1 MQRRDFLFAAAGTA
15 IGAAATTP
23 LWLGKARAAN
33 PVLGDYEQ
41 RLKTLG
47 IELPDAPAPVAT
59 YTAWRKA
66 GNLLF
71 IAGQGP
77 ALIEGSPSFGTL
89 GLDLDIDAG
98 YAAARG
104 AGLNVL
110 AQLRQGCGG
119 SLDRVVQCLQVTGYV
134 NSADDFKDQPKVVN
148 GASDLFVEVFG
159 EAGKAARAAVGV
171 NTLPFNVAVEV
182 ESVWEIV
189 G

>member
-1 MQRRDFLFAAAGTA
+1 MYRRDFLFAASGTA
-15 IGAAATTP
+15 LGAVVTTP
-23 LWLGKARAAN
+23 LWLRRANASSRGS
-33 PVLGDYEQ
+33 GDYDQ
-41 RLKTLG
+41 RLQALG
-47 IELPDAPAPVAT
+47 IELPEPPAPVAT

-89 GLDLDIDAG
+89 GLDLEIDAG

-119 SLDRVVQCLQVTGYV
+119 SLDQVMQCLQITGYV
-134 NSADDFKDQPKVVN
+134 NSADAFKHQPQVIN

-159 EAGKAARAAVGV
+159 DAGRAARAAVGV

-182 ESVWEIV
+182 ESVWEIAT
-189 G
+189 